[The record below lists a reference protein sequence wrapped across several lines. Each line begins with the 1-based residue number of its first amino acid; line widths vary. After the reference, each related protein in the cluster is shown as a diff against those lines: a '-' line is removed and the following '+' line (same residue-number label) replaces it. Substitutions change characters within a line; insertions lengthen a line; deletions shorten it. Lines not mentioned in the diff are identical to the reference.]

1 MSNSSRKTEWVVWT
15 GLAMVIITVG
25 AMYVLSRKTVTKP
38 VALQLPVIG
47 RISDFSLTNQNN
59 ATVTLS
65 QLRGKVWVA
74 DIIFTRCPGPCS
86 SMTDRLVEL
95 QGQIPGGDETRIVSL
110 SSDPEYDTPEVLRKY
125 AEKHGA
131 DTNRWWFL
139 TGPKK
144 VLQQL
149 AVNDFKFVDIE
160 TKPEERTVPEDLFIH
175 STWYVLV
182 DRQGQVRGWK
192 DTDGTLHAYFDST
205 EPESRAKLAEAVKQL
220 LQEKN

>member
-86 SMTDRLVEL
+86 SMTHHLAEL
-95 QGQIPGGDETRIVSL
+95 QTNLQTELPDAPVKLVTL
-110 SSDPEYDTPEVLRKY
+110 TSDPENDTPPVLKKY
-125 AEKHGA
+125 S
-131 DTNRWWFL
+131 
-139 TGPKK
+139 
-144 VLQQL
+144 
-149 AVNDFKFVDIE
+149 
-160 TKPEERTVPEDLFIH
+160 ERF
-175 STWYVLV
+175 
-182 DRQGQVRGWK
+182 
-192 DTDGTLHAYFDST
+192 
-205 EPESRAKLAEAVKQL
+205 
-220 LQEKN
+220 N

>member
-25 AMYVLSRKTVTKP
+25 AMYVLSRKTVTRP

-59 ATVTLS
+59 TTVTLS

-86 SMTDRLVEL
+86 SMTDRLAEL
-95 QGQIPGGDETRIVSL
+95 QSQIPGGDETRIVSL

-144 VLQQL
+144 VLR
-149 AVNDFKFVDIE
+149 ACIPA
-160 TKPEERTVPEDLFIH
+160 TKPP
-175 STWYVLV
+175 
-182 DRQGQVRGWK
+182 
-192 DTDGTLHAYFDST
+192 
-205 EPESRAKLAEAVKQL
+205 
-220 LQEKN
+220 